1 MFAVVAAFALSILV
15 VAFLLGPHLEAQSV
29 SSFDPYNQL
38 QGQGDSDL
46 YDRKERLVR
55 LLKDLELDF
64 STAKLS
70 VEEHSRMREPLLTEL
85 SLVLKQIDHLAGIN
99 E

>member
-1 MFAVVAAFALSILV
+1 VFAIVAAFLLSVVV
-15 VAFLLGPHLEAQSV
+15 VALLLGPHLVAQRVTGS
-29 SSFDPYNQL
+29 DPYNQL
-38 QGQGDSDL
+38 QSQGDSDL

-64 STAKLS
+64 STSKLS

-85 SLVLKQIDHLAGIN
+85 SLVLKQIDQLA
-99 E
+99 ER